1 MKPLPHLHGLFFG
14 TVAEPA
20 TGYEVSNNE
29 RRRIKSLAKIITGY
43 KSWATSVVHF
53 SPYSNSRSVWVGKEI
68 VGGGKPHNG
77 VVGVTRASCHL
88 IPMYVSTIIQKILA
102 YYCRFVYTYIIML
115 SVSVMQAGVTC
126 IHFSNYTA

>member
-1 MKPLPHLHGLFFG
+1 MMPFPHLHGLFFG

-20 TGYEVSNNE
+20 TGYKVSNDE
-29 RRRIKSLAKIITGY
+29 CRRIKSLAKIITGY

-77 VVGVTRASCHL
+77 VVGVTRATCHL

-102 YYCRFVYTYIIML
+102 YYCRFLYTSLCYNKKELIMH
-115 SVSVMQAGVTC
+115 V
-126 IHFSNYTA
+126 